1 MCTCWGTVT
10 LSLVLQVTFVSL
22 VSMHEI
28 QRSFCTKRNTDRKT
42 HIKLE
47 ATRKILKTSMS
58 HCFFLDWL
66 IGQDK
71 RQEGE
76 AWFRTVGLLKLGPG
90 RRDDAL
96 WRKVQGTVGGK
107 KGFVCK
113 QNCCHKQRHV
123 WNRRSY
129 KRLRSFRLEEFIVFC
144 TWISYQ
150 TIFRQTAREIWC
162 LFWRRPAGQ
171 GLIALVELLPLC
183 PGGW

>member
-1 MCTCWGTVT
+1 
-10 LSLVLQVTFVSL
+10 VLQVTFVSL

-28 QRSFCTKRNTDRKT
+28 QRPFCTKRNTHRKT

-96 WRKVQGTVGGK
+96 WRKVQGTVEGK

-113 QNCCHKQRHV
+113 QNCTT
-123 WNRRSY
+123 
-129 KRLRSFRLEEFIVFC
+129 KRLVINRDMYETGAHTRD
-144 TWISYQ
+144 
-150 TIFRQTAREIWC
+150 
-162 LFWRRPAGQ
+162 
-171 GLIALVELLPLC
+171 
-183 PGGW
+183 